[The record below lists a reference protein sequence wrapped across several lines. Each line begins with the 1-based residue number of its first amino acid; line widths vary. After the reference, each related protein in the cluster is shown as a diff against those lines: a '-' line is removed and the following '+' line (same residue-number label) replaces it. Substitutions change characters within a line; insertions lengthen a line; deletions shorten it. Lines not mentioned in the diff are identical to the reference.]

1 MGKKM
6 LYIMAIV
13 AVAFLV
19 SGWLKP
25 TEYHT
30 EKRIHTVGEGQTIWG
45 IATKYQ
51 PMQDHKMS
59 TGELVY
65 RIYKLNSIDPKAYIQ
80 PGDKLII
87 PLEVEV
93 K

>member
-1 MGKKM
+1 MAKKLLYVIAM
-6 LYIMAIV
+6 L
-13 AVAFLV
+13 AVAFMV

-25 TEYHT
+25 TEYRI

-51 PMQDHKMS
+51 SMQDQKMS

-65 RIYKLNSIDPKAYIQ
+65 RIYKLNNIDHKAYIQ

-87 PLEVEV
+87 PLEMEA